1 MRTII
6 FTHGD
11 CDGVCSG
18 ALALAANPGARVFF
32 SSPRSFLSDLEEA
45 RGFERLIASD
55 LAINISTSGQ
65 FKDTMDMLSKKME
78 IIYLDHHPLPDGFTT
93 PWLTHDI
100 DSCGSLLTF
109 QYFLDDLD
117 HNMSRVAMYGAIGD
131 YRDNSPFALEITTQW
146 DKRSLYYQAGT
157 VSQGVELERRDYDF
171 KRNMLNTLSR
181 NVLPSEIS
189 ELAWRAKESSRR
201 EDDMRKRVE
210 HDVVRMK
217 NLSYV
222 IDPNGSISKAAIYAR
237 VYGKTPVG
245 ISAEHRADKHVY
257 DISVRAIADANLNV
271 LLDRVAS
278 KFGGSGGGHTQAGGG
293 RIPDANL
300 KSFLVEMDDA
310 LGNQKRGNTLAGQ

>member
-18 ALALAANPGARVFF
+18 ALALAANPGAKVFF
-32 SSPRSFLSDLEEA
+32 SSPRSILSDLEEA
-45 RGFERLIASD
+45 KGFQRLIASD

-65 FKDTMDMLSKKME
+65 FNDIMETLSKKME
-78 IIYLDHHPLPDGFTT
+78 VIYLDHHPLPDGFAA

-109 QYFLDDLD
+109 QYFINDLD

-131 YRDNSPFALEITTQW
+131 YRDNSAFALELTTQW

-171 KRNMLNTLSR
+171 KRYILNLLSR
-181 NVLPSEIS
+181 NILPSEIS
-189 ELAWRAKESSRR
+189 ELADRAKESSRM

-257 DISVRAIADANLNV
+257 DISVRAIADANLNI
-271 LLDRVAS
+271 LLDKSAS
-278 KFGGSGGGHTQAGGG
+278 KYGGSGGGHSQAGGG
-293 RIPDANL
+293 RIPENNL
-300 KSFLVEMDDA
+300 MAFLKDMDSA
-310 LGNQKRGNTLAGQ
+310 LGHT

>member
-6 FTHGD
+6 LTHGD

-32 SSPRSFLSDLEEA
+32 SSPTSILTDLEEA
-45 RGFERLIASD
+45 KGFQRLIASD
-55 LAINISTSGQ
+55 LAINISTSRL
-65 FKDTMDMLSKKME
+65 FKEMMDGLSKKME
-78 IIYLDHHPLPDGFTT
+78 VIYLDHHPLPDGFTA
-93 PWLTHDI
+93 PWLIHDL

-109 QYFLDDLD
+109 QYFQKELDNDM
-117 HNMSRVAMYGAIGD
+117 NRVAMYGAIGD
-131 YRDNSPFALEITTQW
+131 YRDSGPLAVELTTQW
-146 DKRSLYYQAGT
+146 DKRTLYYQAGT
-157 VSQGVELERRDYDF
+157 VSQGVELERRDHDF
-171 KRNMLNTLSR
+171 KRDILEKLSR

-210 HDVVRMK
+210 HDVVRLK

-245 ISAEHRADKHVY
+245 MSAEHRAEKHVY
-257 DISVRAIADANLNV
+257 DISVRAIGDSNLNI
-271 LLDRVAS
+271 LLDRVAT
-278 KFGGSGGGHTQAGGG
+278 KYGGSGGGHSQAGGG
-293 RIPDANL
+293 RIPENSL
-300 KSFLVEMDDA
+300 KAFLNDMDRS
-310 LGNQKRGNTLAGQ
+310 LGS

>member
-45 RGFERLIASD
+45 KGFERLIASD

-78 IIYLDHHPLPDGFTT
+78 IVYLDHHPLPDGFAA
-93 PWLTHDI
+93 PWLIHDI

-109 QYFLDDLD
+109 QYFIDDLD
-117 HNMSRVAMYGAIGD
+117 HDMSRVAMYGAIGD
-131 YRDNSPFALEITTQW
+131 YRDNSPFAAELTTQW

-181 NVLPSEIS
+181 NILPSEIS

-222 IDPNGSISKAAIYAR
+222 VDPNGSISKAAIYAR

-278 KFGGSGGGHTQAGGG
+278 KYGGSGGGHTQAGGG

-300 KSFLVEMDDA
+300 KSFLREMDDA
-310 LGNQKRGNTLAGQ
+310 LGDQKKDNTLAGQ

>member
-18 ALALAANPGARVFF
+18 ALALAANPGAKVFF
-32 SSPRSFLSDLEEA
+32 SSPRSLLSDLEEA
-45 RGFERLIASD
+45 KGFERLIASD

-65 FKDTMDMLSKKME
+65 FKATMDVLSKKME
-78 IIYLDHHPLPDGFTT
+78 IIYLDHHPLPDGFTA
-93 PWLTHDI
+93 PWLIHDI

-109 QYFLDDLD
+109 KYFIDDLD
-117 HNMSRVAMYGAIGD
+117 PDINRVAMYGAIGD
-131 YRDNSPFALEITTQW
+131 YRDGSPFALELTTHW

-171 KRNMLNTLSR
+171 KRYMLNMLSR

-189 ELAWRAKESSRR
+189 ELASRAKESSRM

-210 HDVVRMK
+210 HDVVKMK

-245 ISAEHRADKHVY
+245 ISAEHRADKQVY
-257 DISVRAIADANLNV
+257 DISVRALGDANLNI
-271 LLDRVAS
+271 LLDNIAS
-278 KFGGSGGGHTQAGGG
+278 KYGGSGGGHSQAGGG
-293 RIPDANL
+293 RVPENNL
-300 KSFLVEMDDA
+300 VAFLTDMDRA
-310 LGNQKRGNTLAGQ
+310 LGS